1 MAGLLPGLGTEGEE
15 APEDDREDDCPV
27 DAAAPPER
35 LAGAREIA
43 FLKTVEADCGENRTD
58 DPPHGI
64 EAEQRESGQDSRSR
78 KQNASNLRGD
88 VVEAPTL
95 QLCDA
100 TPRRTCTN

>member
-1 MAGLLPGLGTEGEE
+1 MAGLRPGLGTYGEE
-15 APEDDREDDCPV
+15 APEDDREDNRPV

-43 FLKTVEADCGENRTD
+43 FLKAMEADRGENRAD

-64 EAEQRESGQDSRSR
+64 EAEQHESGQDSRPR
-78 KQNASNLRGD
+78 KQDASNLRGD

-95 QLCDA
+95 QLC
-100 TPRRTCTN
+100 